1 MFVLFRI
8 IQIARRANNLR
19 NSLLCYGVFIY
30 ILLHIMINL
39 LGVMGVIPLTGVPLP
54 FLSYGGSYTICLMIA
69 LGLVQRVSIETNNHK
84 QKELKKLS

>member
-1 MFVLFRI
+1 
-8 IQIARRANNLR
+8 
-19 NSLLCYGVFIY
+19 
-30 ILLHIMINL
+30 MINL

-54 FLSYGGSYTICLMIA
+54 FPSYGASNTISLMIA

>member
-8 IQIARRANNLR
+8 IQIARKANNLR